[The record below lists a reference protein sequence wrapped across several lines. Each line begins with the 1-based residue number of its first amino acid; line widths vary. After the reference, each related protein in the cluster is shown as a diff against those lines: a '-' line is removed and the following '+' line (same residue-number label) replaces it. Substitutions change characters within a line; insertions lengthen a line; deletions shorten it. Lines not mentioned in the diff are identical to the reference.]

1 MRGSPVARHASSP
14 AELKERIEAERGGE
28 PFLVYRDG
36 AWHQRIFGLAEG
48 VSRVTIGRRANNDI
62 ALEWDVEVSR
72 LHAALDRIGDDWT
85 ITDDGL
91 SRNGSFVNGER
102 LSGHQ
107 RLVDGDTIVVGNTA
121 IAFRAPATR
130 HSASTVTAE
139 RGPTRAELSPT
150 QRQVLIAL
158 CRPYRDG
165 APFATPA
172 TNQAIAEELFLGVDA
187 VKGHLRVLF
196 RKFGIEHVPQ
206 NQKRARLVALALQSG
221 LVSDRDLRDPR
232 DPR

>member
-28 PFLVYRDG
+28 PFLVYRDWAG
-36 AWHQRIFGLAEG
+36 HQRIFGLAEG

-102 LSGHQ
+102 VVGRR
-107 RLVDGDTIVVGNTA
+107 RLRDGDALRFGETLVLY
-121 IAFRAPATR
+121 R
-130 HSASTVTAE
+130 
-139 RGPTRAELSPT
+139 SP
-150 QRQVLIAL
+150 
-158 CRPYRDG
+158 G
-165 APFATPA
+165 
-172 TNQAIAEELFLGVDA
+172 
-187 VKGHLRVLF
+187 
-196 RKFGIEHVPQ
+196 
-206 NQKRARLVALALQSG
+206 S
-221 LVSDRDLRDPR
+221 
-232 DPR
+232 